1 MNSADDQLV
10 QTAPLGPN
18 GSSGS
23 VMAGAP
29 SAQQAQGTRKGWL
42 YAVLALAFLFVLMP
56 YLFWQATWFGKP
68 LNDDQMA
75 RAFSDAD
82 HPRESQ
88 HALSQLADR
97 MLSPDP
103 AVRAS
108 AHKWYPKVIEMSQSS
123 DSEIR
128 LTAAWVMQQDNAV
141 PEFHT
146 ALTRLLA
153 DNNTMV
159 ARNAALALV
168 RFDDPAGHDVVVSM
182 LKPAPLVASASGKLV
197 ERAGPGDSVTA
208 GNLLGRIEAGAASLD
223 VRATAPGKFAQW
235 DVADGAAVNENEVV
249 ASINPSPDMVWEAL
263 RALYIIGTPADEF
276 VVEPYTHSEKGMPPQ
291 TAQQA
296 TQTLDAIKSR
306 ASASQDH
313 PPGN

>member
-1 MNSADDQLV
+1 MNSADDQPA
-10 QTAPLGPN
+10 QSAPLGSN
-18 GSSGS
+18 GANPAAI
-23 VMAGAP
+23 AGAP
-29 SAQQAQGTRKGWL
+29 PAQRGMRKAWL
-42 YAVLALAFLFVLMP
+42 YAVLILAFLFVLMP

-68 LNDDQMA
+68 LNDDQMD
-75 RAFSDAD
+75 RAFSDTD

-108 AHKWYPKVIEMSQSS
+108 ARKWYPKVLDMSQSS
-123 DSEIR
+123 DDEIR
-128 LTAAWVMQQDNAV
+128 LTAAWVMQQDNTV
-141 PEFHT
+141 PEFHA

-153 DNNTMV
+153 DNNSMV

-168 RFDDPAGHDVVVSM
+168 RFDDPAGHGVIVSM

-197 ERAGPGDSVTA
+197 ERAGHGDSVTA
-208 GNLLGRIEAGAASLD
+208 GNLLGRIESGAASLD
-223 VRATAPGKFAQW
+223 VRAPAPGKFAQW
-235 DVADGAAVNENEVV
+235 TVADGATVNEDEVV

-263 RALYIIGTPADEF
+263 RALYIIGTPADEA
-276 VVEPYTHSEKGMPPQ
+276 VVEPYTHAEKGMPPQ

-306 ASASQDH
+306 ASASQNQPSAH
-313 PPGN
+313 